1 MSNAHWG
8 SALDFSLRLPPP
20 HPSHQWGIITTPLS
34 WLRFPRLLKFVLRTP
49 VLKNA
54 GIMQDAIQ
62 VYGMCDYLNEGP
74 VQYTASLQF
83 SAL

>member
-1 MSNAHWG
+1 MGNGYHAAVLAQVS
-8 SALDFSLRLPPP
+8 S
-20 HPSHQWGIITTPLS
+20 
-34 WLRFPRLLKFVLRTP
+34 LLKFVLRTP

-62 VYGMCDYLNEGP
+62 VYGIICDYLNAGP